1 MPTKDIISVQE
12 KFAKDVIKQA
22 KTILTRKHKNA
33 SKELYNSITF
43 EIDKKGN
50 IIFSYADQGAFIES
64 GRRKGAKPPPTS
76 VILKWVKQKGIE
88 QWRDNKGR
96 YISNKSQAYLIA
108 RSISRKGIKPLKW
121 FSDPFEK
128 ALVKFPGIME
138 IAIAKVMQQQ
148 VDDFESNTI
157 K

>member
-50 IIFSYADQGAFIES
+50 ILFSYADQGDFVES
-64 GRRKGAKPPPTS
+64 GRRKGAKPPPTQ
-76 VILKWVKQKGIE
+76 VILKWIKQKGLG
-88 QWRDNKGR
+88 QWRDDKGR

-108 RSISRKGIKPLKW
+108 RSISRKGIKPLAW
-121 FSDPFEK
+121 FSDPLEK
-128 ALVKFPGIME
+128 ALAKFPAILETAVAIVME
-138 IAIAKVMQQQ
+138 KQIDIVAAKP
-148 VDDFESNTI
+148 
-157 K
+157 

>member
-50 IIFSYADQGAFIES
+50 ILFSYADQGDFVES
-64 GRRKGAKPPPTS
+64 GRRKGAKPPPTQ
-76 VILKWVKQKGIE
+76 VILKWVKQKGLG

-96 YISNKSQAYLIA
+96 YISNKSQAYLIS
-108 RSISRKGIKPLKW
+108 RSISRKGIKPLAW
-121 FSDPFEK
+121 FSNPFEK
-128 ALVKFPGIME
+128 ALDKFPEIME
-138 IAIAKVMQQQ
+138 VSIAKVIEKQ
-148 VDDFESNTI
+148 VDELSSNTT